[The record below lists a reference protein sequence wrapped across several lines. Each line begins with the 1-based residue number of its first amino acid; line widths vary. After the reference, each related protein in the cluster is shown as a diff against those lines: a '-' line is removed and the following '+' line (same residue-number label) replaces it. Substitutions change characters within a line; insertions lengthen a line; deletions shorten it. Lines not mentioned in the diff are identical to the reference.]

1 MNASMYDDPE
11 TRKFYTGRMARAFQL
26 TYTNLSEAA
35 AEALAGAV
43 VQFEAD
49 IVKIKRPFQG
59 EPLGADLV
67 SGLLSCA

>member
-1 MNASMYDDPE
+1 
-11 TRKFYTGRMARAFQL
+11 
-26 TYTNLSEAA
+26 
-35 AEALAGAV
+35 V

-59 EPLGADLV
+59 EPLGVDLV

>member
-1 MNASMYDDPE
+1 
-11 TRKFYTGRMARAFQL
+11 
-26 TYTNLSEAA
+26 
-35 AEALAGAV
+35 V

-67 SGLLSCA
+67 SGLVSCVWVGDLD